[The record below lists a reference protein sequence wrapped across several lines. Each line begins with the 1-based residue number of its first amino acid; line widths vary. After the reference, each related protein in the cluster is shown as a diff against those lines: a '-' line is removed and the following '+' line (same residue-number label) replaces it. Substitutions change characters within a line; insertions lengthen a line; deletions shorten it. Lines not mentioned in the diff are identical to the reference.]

1 MDIRIA
7 DGGGGGEKLET
18 FEDAGAATVINLGK
32 QKPFMSPSVPS
43 SSVSSSPER
52 VEPVNDSLNCEEE
65 EEDEFEWVAV
75 EREDK
80 APEIEEVEDA
90 FSALQLMFNDDDK
103 EEVSDQSEFVDWIEP
118 PLQLCNTSLLQ
129 PYMLDR
135 FYDAFHMFQTDPSVQ
150 RMVMSLA
157 SDRAVWDAVMNN
169 EVVREL
175 INNAEERS
183 QEEEDSGISVNFI
196 RRLLQRSAIKIMDAM
211 EGVTK
216 YVTDLFNGD
225 ETVVPGDEMVVLA
238 TGAAPAMEKLQM
250 TVLLAIVVLLI
261 VFVNRNQS
269 NKS

>member
-135 FYDAFHMFQTDPSVQ
+135 FYDAFHMFQTDPS